1 MNTEEHKRLIAR
13 MNEAQP
19 SDRAAILAIMDC
31 GGDIRISTFGN
42 NTDIGCLRA
51 QLLRSEYG
59 KEGGDR

>member
-31 GGDIRISTFGN
+31 GGDTRISTFGH
-42 NTDIGCLRA
+42 NTDIGRLRA
-51 QLLRSEYG
+51 QLLHTEYG
-59 KEGGDR
+59 KKGGDR